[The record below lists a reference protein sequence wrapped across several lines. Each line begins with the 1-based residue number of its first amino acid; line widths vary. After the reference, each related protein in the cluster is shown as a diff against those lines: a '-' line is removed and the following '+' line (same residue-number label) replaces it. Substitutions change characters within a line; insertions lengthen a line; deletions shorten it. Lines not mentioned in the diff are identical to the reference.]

1 LGTLENTVG
10 QAVSACPVQPIRPS
24 GEVGQFSYRSM
35 PARRARNIE
44 GLAAQILRHYEVS
57 AHSPNAALS
66 KAKTLSERQ
75 IRLIAKALADP
86 RRHEILK
93 QVGECSEGVSC
104 TDVRGCQSV
113 TAATLSHHLK
123 ELETAG
129 LIQIVREGK
138 FARLLLQRDVLKA
151 YLEHLA
157 TI

>member
-1 LGTLENTVG
+1 ML
-10 QAVSACPVQPIRPS
+10 P
-24 GEVGQFSYRSM
+24 
-35 PARRARNIE
+35 
-44 GLAAQILRHYEVS
+44 
-57 AHSPNAALS
+57 
-66 KAKTLSERQ
+66 ERQ

-93 QVGECSEGVSC
+93 QVGAKTKGVACS
-104 TDVRGCQSV
+104 DVRERQSV

-129 LIQIVREGK
+129 LILIVREGK
-138 FARLLLQRDVLKA
+138 FAHLLLQRDVLKA